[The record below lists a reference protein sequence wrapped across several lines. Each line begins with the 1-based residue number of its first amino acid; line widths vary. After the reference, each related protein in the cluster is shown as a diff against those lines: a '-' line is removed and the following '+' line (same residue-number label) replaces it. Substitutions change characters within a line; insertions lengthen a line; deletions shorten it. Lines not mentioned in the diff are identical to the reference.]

1 MKKSLIL
8 LFVVLILAGVCLGYL
23 LGKKGCTKNAN
34 GTAFTNPTV
43 ETLLARRSIRNYT
56 DQPVDRAL
64 LEEIARIG
72 VNAPNSRNAQE
83 WEVRIVD
90 NPEYINGITEVYKE
104 VMRRNERTARQVDN
118 PSFKN
123 FFKNGTAV
131 YFIAIPDGPG
141 RYTDLD
147 AGLLAGNICNAAA
160 SFGLGTCCL
169 GIQTD
174 FMNDTPEAAPYLR
187 QLKFREDYKLV
198 LCIAVGYP
206 DEAPDAKP
214 RDYSKIQVIE

>member
-1 MKKSLIL
+1 MKKSTLFIFIIL
-8 LFVVLILAGVCLGYL
+8 VALALFIGFFV
-23 LGKKGCTKNAN
+23 GKKSN
-34 GTAFTNPTV
+34 GTKATNTKFTNPTV

-64 LEEIARIG
+64 LEEIAKIG

-90 NPEYINGITEVYKE
+90 SPEYINGITEVYKE
-104 VMRRNERTARQVDN
+104 VMKRDPRTAKQVESPD
-118 PSFKN
+118 FKN
-123 FFKNGTAV
+123 FFKNAPAV
-131 YFIAIPDGPG
+131 YFIAIPEGPG

-174 FMNDTPEAAPYLR
+174 FMNKTPEAYPYLR
-187 QLKFREDYKLV
+187 ELKLRDDYKLV
-198 LCIAVGYP
+198 LCISIGYP
-206 DEAPDAKP
+206 AESPDAKP